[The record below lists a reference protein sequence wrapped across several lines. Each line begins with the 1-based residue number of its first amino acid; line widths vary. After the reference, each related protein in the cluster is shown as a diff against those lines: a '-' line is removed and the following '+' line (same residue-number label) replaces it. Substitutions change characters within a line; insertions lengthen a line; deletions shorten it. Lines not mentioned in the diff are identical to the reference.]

1 MRARGHDPPVLE
13 EDDPVRLVE
22 HERAGA
28 DDDRRPT
35 RARLAKPPRDPGL
48 RVGVDRA
55 RRLDEHEDLG
65 VREQRASQHDALA
78 LAARE
83 RAAALLDVA
92 VQPVR
97 QRLEDVLGIRHGD
110 GLEDG
115 RIVRAVPGVE
125 LVPERAGEE
134 QRVGLADHDPSPD
147 ELDRQLGE
155 RHPAEADALA
165 LDEPA
170 QPVGERDR
178 VLRPVRDESG
188 EHARRDDEPGAGVRQ
203 QRLRGRSGGRRGGIG
218 DQRLDR
224 EDVEHPSRADEGP
237 RHLVDGL
244 GGRAEREHEEGGI
257 AVERNELARGDSPV
271 DRETS
276 ADPDDDHDEDPGQEH
291 LRGVER
297 RLRQGHPHSRE
308 PHLLRAASV
317 AIEEDRLAADS
328 PEHPEAGDRIR
339 AESGEAADLL
349 ALLPLTCLQRADHE
363 GEAGDEH
370 GDADEDDETEESSTT
385 RAAGRRRRRRRRSPR
400 PAGP

>member
-1 MRARGHDPPVLE
+1 MRASVWASTALVGSTSTRISASASSARAKTTRWRWPPE
-13 EDDPVRLVE
+13 N
-22 HERAGA
+22 ERPRSSTLPSSPCGSDSSTSSAFA
-28 DDDRRPT
+28 TAT
-35 RARLAKPPRDPGL
+35 R
-48 RVGVDRA
+48 
-55 RRLDEHEDLG
+55 
-65 VREQRASQHDALA
+65 
-78 LAARE
+78 
-83 RAAALLDVA
+83 
-92 VQPVR
+92 
-97 QRLEDVLGIRHGD
+97 
-110 GLEDG
+110 LEDG

-178 VLRPVRDESG
+178 VLRPVRDEGG

-224 EDVEHPSRADEGP
+224 KDVEHPSRADEGP

-276 ADPDDDHDEDPGQEH
+276 ADPDDGHDEDPGQEH

-328 PEHPEAGDRIR
+328 RGAPG
-339 AESGEAADLL
+339 
-349 ALLPLTCLQRADHE
+349 
-363 GEAGDEH
+363 
-370 GDADEDDETEESSTT
+370 
-385 RAAGRRRRRRRRSPR
+385 GRRPYPRRER
-400 PAGP
+400 